1 MSVIT
6 AVPLNTMLADLDE
19 TLRALLRREL
29 GEHGFEAV
37 EIAFDAPTRDWSA
50 SQSSPTVNLFLY
62 DLRESL
68 DHRPVEWVERS
79 VNGKVRE
86 ARPPLRLNATF
97 AVTAWTREVQDEH
110 RLLSQTLSVLYA
122 YHTLPEEL
130 LSGTLAT
137 RVAQSYPVTAQVA
150 QGKGDGKADFWGAV
164 GGEFKVSFDYVVTV
178 SCEPGVER
186 EQPPE
191 VRTQTVRTG
200 LMGIGVHEQENH
212 RVGGVVRDADGAPS
226 MGAWVALPEL
236 GKFAVTDTG
245 GRFRLDQVPAG
256 RYTCVARADDG
267 EEAQE
272 KLIVPGDG
280 VELTLGSR
288 PARRRARVD

>member
-6 AVPLNTMLADLDE
+6 AVPLNTMLADLDD

-29 GEHGFEAV
+29 EEHGFEAV
-37 EIAFDAPTRDWSA
+37 EIAFDAPTREWSSA
-50 SQSSPTVNLFLY
+50 QSSPAVNLFLY

-68 DHRPVEWVERS
+68 DHRPVEWTERT

-86 ARPPLRLNATF
+86 ARPPLRLEATF

-110 RLLSQTLSVLYA
+110 RLLSQALSVLYA

-130 LSGTLAT
+130 LSGTLAS
-137 RVAQSYPVTAQVA
+137 RIAQSYPVTAQVA
-150 QGKGDGKADFWGAV
+150 QGKGNGKSDFWSAV
-164 GGEFKVSFDYVVTV
+164 GGDFKVSFDYVVTV

-200 LMGIGVHEQENH
+200 LMGVGVHEQETH
-212 RVGGVVRDADGAPS
+212 RIGGVVHGDDGAPS

-236 GKFAVTDTG
+236 GRFAVTDTQ

-256 RYTCVARADDG
+256 RYRCLARADDG
-267 EEAQE
+267 AEAE
-272 KLIVPGDG
+272 GRLMVPGEG
-280 VELTLGSR
+280 VDLTLGSR
-288 PARRRARVD
+288 PARRKARTD